1 MSVLAGSG
9 ADPAGRVAYVRTV
22 QPETD
27 VQPGIQPG
35 VRPGTQPGLHAGI
48 QPGTDSAKRGAV
60 TSPAGVD
67 VSSDVTAT
75 SHQHTIVVSAD
86 INTVSSRCNIF
97 PVFICYFSLY
107 SFAFGALTLLVGR
120 QEEHPVCKKL
130 SDKMLAWL
138 SIWIEVQMIWSS

>member
-35 VRPGTQPGLHAGI
+35 AHLGIQPGVHSGI

-60 TSPAGVD
+60 TSPPGGD

-97 PVFICYFSLY
+97 SGFYLLFFFVFVCLRCFD
-107 SFAFGALTLLVGR
+107 TVG
-120 QEEHPVCKKL
+120 
-130 SDKMLAWL
+130 
-138 SIWIEVQMIWSS
+138 